1 MLRSS
6 QLLSLLLL
14 TAICILQPGC
24 GGGDH
29 PGNWPQEKVAAKIT
43 EKLQLKSISLTP
55 ASGGYSGTGTSEDGE
70 SWKLKVTQDPSKR
83 RMDYSAEGDRGS
95 TEEGFVEG

>member
-1 MLRSS
+1 MHQSNH
-6 QLLSLLLL
+6 LLPLLLL
-14 TAICILQPGC
+14 AAICLLLPGC
-24 GGGDH
+24 GGDH

-43 EKLQLKSISLTP
+43 EKMQLKSISLTP
-55 ASGGYSGTGTSEDGE
+55 VSGGFSGTATSEDGE

-95 TEEGFVEG
+95 SEEGFVEG